1 MTRQDSVFTIPPS
14 TIVQRTVTYSL
25 ISYGGWASC
34 LRTLQQSLKL
44 TTIGIA
50 GGLGGAR
57 FLYTPTYITPP
68 PRYIT
73 ACCWYLICL
82 FSCLKLCVFLCVPQL
97 VCGIG
102 AVLLLSEWWMK
113 GGGSWSPIRAES
125 RWTICRSSHAQTA
138 LSWQSTAWRE
148 PHDAQ
153 LHCFFSFYKQRLH
166 KTVPEM
172 LLHELLLSV
181 WSLSE
186 CSSCRILSM
195 VCFLSW
201 SSWSLV
207 SLTLAAVAP
216 VSRPVWG
223 PEAEWRRGLCW
234 GGPTAWGDL
243 DQHTSL
249 ERERLSAW
257 RRLSGTALVCMV

>member
-57 FLYTPTYITPP
+57 FLYTPTYITPT

-82 FSCLKLCVFLCVPQL
+82 FSCLKLCVFLSVPQL

-102 AVLLLSEWWMK
+102 AVLLLREWWMK

-148 PHDAQ
+148 PHDVQ